1 MTLANPRS
9 PALGTAAGLL
19 LGYAV
24 DALVGDPRR
33 GHPVA
38 AFGRLAG
45 WVEHRTYASRRGA
58 GVVHSGLLVGGSALL
73 GLVLVRT
80 IRGTLPRVLV
90 TAAATWAVLGGRS
103 LRHEATV
110 LAEQLSAGDLAAA
123 RVQVTHLVG
132 RDPSRLDADE
142 LARACV
148 ESVAENTS
156 DAVVAPLLWGAVA
169 GVPGLLAYRAANTL
183 DAMVGHRSERYLRFG
198 WASARLDDLLNLGP
212 ARLAGLL
219 AAIAAPLVDGSPR
232 DAVAAVRRDAARHP
246 SPNAGVVEAAFAGAL
261 GVRLGGV
268 NVYGGEVEDRGT
280 LGDGRPVEV
289 GDVQRAVVLS
299 RATSLLSL
307 GVAVGLTL
315 ASHRACAFLTS
326 RWRAAKPLSAPVDR
340 SAHRGVG
347 IPRVS
352 G

>member
-1 MTLANPRS
+1 MEAGRDIADDPSEPT
-9 PALGTAAGLL
+9 PAAGATAAGLL

-38 AFGRLAG
+38 AFGRLAAAARAAHVRAAPDG
-45 WVEHRTYASRRGA
+45 RRRARGAAGRRFRGARGRRG
-58 GVVHSGLLVGGSALL
+58 
-73 GLVLVRT
+73 
-80 IRGTLPRVLV
+80 
-90 TAAATWAVLGGRS
+90 TAAPGRRWPGCWSPRPRRGPCSAAGRS
-103 LRHEATV
+103 RQEAAI
-110 LAEQLSAGDLAAA
+110 LAGQLEAGDLAAA

-183 DAMVGHRSERYLRFG
+183 DAMVGHRSERYLWFG
-198 WASARLDDLLNLGP
+198 WAAARLDDLLNLAP
-212 ARLAGLL
+212 ARVGGLL
-219 AAIAAPLVDGSPR
+219 AALAAPLVGGSPR
-232 DAVAAVRRDAARHP
+232 AALAVVRRDAGRHP

-289 GDVQRAVVLS
+289 GDVQRSVVLS

-307 GVAVGLTL
+307 AVAVGLTAVVGRL
-315 ASHRACAFLTS
+315 
-326 RWRAAKPLSAPVDR
+326 R
-340 SAHRGVG
+340 SVL
-347 IPRVS
+347 PRS
-352 G
+352 IARRPAR